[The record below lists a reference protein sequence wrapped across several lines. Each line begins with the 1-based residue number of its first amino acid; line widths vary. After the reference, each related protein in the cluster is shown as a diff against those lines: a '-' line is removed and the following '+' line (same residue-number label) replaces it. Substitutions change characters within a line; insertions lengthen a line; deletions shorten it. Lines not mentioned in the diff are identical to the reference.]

1 MNTGED
7 LIEAVGLNADNVGDV
22 RKCIKNGVD
31 VDSVSWCKTYVVIS

>member
-7 LIEAVGLNADNVGDV
+7 LIEAVNANNVGDV

-31 VDSVSWCKTYVVIS
+31 VDTVSWCKTYVVIS